1 MSGLTVNGAAITLS
15 SNSLSAIDTGTTL
28 IAGPRDD
35 VRSFYNAIPGSVNLS
50 NIDPEFAGY
59 FGYRMLEVPLVPPLF
74 FILANMLSSAQLA
87 VQMFPYRYPLEDNHG
102 QSTPWTSMQVH
113 CNPIILYALAPSS
126 TLGGAV
132 QFLRKARNTFSE
144 ICSWYVIYYGSTLL
158 LHIFFLEKCVYG
170 APFLPTVCW
179 VCSIVS
185 CGWWIRCTRA
195 RTPRAD
201 LRLPFL

>member
-1 MSGLTVNGAAITLS
+1 MMMLCLCTILFRDLLIWLTMTLD
-15 SNSLSAIDTGTTL
+15 SL
-28 IAGPRDD
+28 
-35 VRSFYNAIPGSVNLS
+35 RSVCWH
-50 NIDPEFAGY
+50 
-59 FGYRMLEVPLVPPLF
+59 PPLF